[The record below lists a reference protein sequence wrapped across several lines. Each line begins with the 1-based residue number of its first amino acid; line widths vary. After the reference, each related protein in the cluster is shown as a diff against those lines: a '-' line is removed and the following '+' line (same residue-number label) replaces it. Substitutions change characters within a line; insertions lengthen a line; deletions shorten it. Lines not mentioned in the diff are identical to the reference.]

1 MSRPRY
7 PIGHVWLSLAA
18 PLLALLGLVA
28 VLQRQGN
35 DRLQALPAIL
45 VGIGLVISAVVG
57 RRRRLLEYVKN
68 KDVEQYRALI
78 KDLGLRH

>member
-18 PLLALLGLVA
+18 PLLTLLGFVA
-28 VLQRQGN
+28 WLQRQSS

-45 VGIGLVISAVVG
+45 VGLGLVISAIVG
-57 RRRRLLEYVKN
+57 RRRRRYRLLM
-68 KDVEQYRALI
+68 ALRRSTS
-78 KDLGLRH
+78 DRSDP

>member
-7 PIGHVWLSLAA
+7 PVGHVWLSLAA
-18 PLLALLGLVA
+18 HFVLGLVA
-28 VLQRQGN
+28 LLQRQGN

-57 RRRRLLEYVKN
+57 RRRRR
-68 KDVEQYRALI
+68 RAAAGPAQHG
-78 KDLGLRH
+78 DRAS

>member
-7 PIGHVWLSLAA
+7 PLGPIWLSLAA
-18 PLLALLGLVA
+18 PLLTLLGLVA
-28 VLQRQGN
+28 LVQRQGN

-57 RRRRLLEYVKN
+57 RRRRRHRLLM
-68 KDVEQYRALI
+68 ALRGSAA
-78 KDLGLRH
+78 DRV

>member
-7 PIGHVWLSLAA
+7 PLGHVWLSLAA
-18 PLLALLGLVA
+18 PLLTALGLVA
-28 VLQRQGN
+28 LLQRQGS

-57 RRRRLLEYVKN
+57 RRRRRHRLLL
-68 KDVEQYRALI
+68 ALRTSAT
-78 KDLGLRH
+78 DRLDA

>member
-1 MSRPRY
+1 MTRPRY

-18 PLLALLGLVA
+18 PLLTLLGLVA

-45 VGIGLVISAVVG
+45 VGLGLVISAIVG
-57 RRRRLLEYVKN
+57 RRRRRYRLLM
-68 KDVEQYRALI
+68 ALRRI
-78 KDLGLRH
+78 TSDRSDP

>member
-7 PIGHVWLSLAA
+7 PVGHVWLSLAA
-18 PLLALLGLVA
+18 PLLTVLGLVA
-28 VLQRQGN
+28 LLQRQGN

-57 RRRRLLEYVKN
+57 RRRRRRRLLL
-68 KDVEQYRALI
+68 ALRSTATERP
-78 KDLGLRH
+78 DFQPPR